1 MNVLVEKCQICC
13 VRKSR
18 KRKAVELR
26 AICRHANT
34 RVAALV
40 PWPWA
45 GRKGQR
51 SALFLPTLPSFLF
64 HKW

>member
-1 MNVLVEKCQICC
+1 MPNLLRQKITEAQ
-13 VRKSR
+13 
-18 KRKAVELR
+18 AVELR

-45 GRKGQR
+45 GRKGQH
-51 SALFLPTLPSFLF
+51 SALFFTHAALF
-64 HKW
+64 FISQW